1 MTPLLYLLG
10 VVLFVLAILASI
22 GLHELG
28 HMIPAKAF
36 GGKVT
41 QYFIGF
47 GPTVWS
53 RQRGE
58 TEYGVKAIPLGGYVK
73 IVGMLPPDE
82 EHADKVEYDAD
93 GNRVMV
99 VRKSNTGMF
108 GQLVS
113 DARAAEWETITA
125 ADEDRLFYK
134 MAWWKKVVVMAG
146 GPTVN
151 LMIAFLSSPAC
162 SRPSATRATRRSQT
176 KVDVVSACIVP
187 AAEEGRACT
196 PSDPVSPA
204 AKAGLKPGDRFV
216 SFNGT
221 PIQSWDQMQ
230 TLIRGNNDGQATI
243 VVDRAGQTLTL
254 HTDTLVEPRPTDPD
268 DPQKLTPVGFLGV
281 APVVTYT
288 TGGVLYTV
296 EQMGGLAKQ
305 SAVALAT
312 LPVKV
317 WGVGP
322 GDRRRQGPRRGQ
334 PRQHRRRRTDR
345 RRDRLRPG
353 LPAQGQ
359 ADRPPRSRR
368 RVQLLHRP
376 VQLHPAAAARRRPHR
391 RCALGGRSP
400 RDRPAA
406 RTTRSRLRRRRQAPA
421 RGVRRGQLPA
431 RDGRGPDRGRPRRPR
446 ERDLTRLSG
455 SG

>member
-53 RQRGE
+53 RRRGE
-58 TEYGVKAIPLGGYVK
+58 TEYGAKAIPLGGYVK
-73 IVGMLPPDE
+73 IVGMLPPDK
-82 EHADKVEYDAD
+82 EHADKVEYDAE
-93 GNRVMV
+93 GNRVLV

-134 MAWWKKVVVMAG
+134 MAWWKKVIVMAG

-151 LMIAFLSSPAC
+151 LMIAFLIFAGLF
-162 SRPSATRATRRSQT
+162 ATVGNPGDQNVQT

-187 AAEEGRACT
+187 ASQEGRACT
-196 PSDPVSPA
+196 ASDPISPA
-204 AKAGLKPGDRFV
+204 AQAGLKPGDRFV

-221 PIQSWDQMQ
+221 PIRSWDQMQ
-230 TLIRGNNDGQATI
+230 TLIRGNADGRATI

-254 HTDTLVEPRPTDPD
+254 HTDTLVEPRPTDPN
-268 DPQKLTPVGFLGV
+268 DPKKLTPVGFLGV
-281 APVVTYT
+281 APVVTYA
-288 TGGVLYTV
+288 TGGRPLHGRADGRPRPAVRRRAGHAAG
-296 EQMGGLAKQ
+296 QGL
-305 SAVALAT
+305 
-312 LPVKV
+312 
-317 WGVGP
+317 GCRP
-322 GDRRRQGPRRGQ
+322 GDRRGQGPRGGQ
-334 PRQHRRRRTDR
+334 PRQHRRRRSDR
-345 RRDRLRPG
+345 R
-353 LPAQGQ
+353 
-359 ADRPPRSRR
+359 
-368 RVQLLHRP
+368 
-376 VQLHPAAAARRRPHR
+376 
-391 RCALGGRSP
+391 
-400 RDRPAA
+400 
-406 RTTRSRLRRRRQAPA
+406 
-421 RGVRRGQLPA
+421 
-431 RDGRGPDRGRPRRPR
+431 
-446 ERDLTRLSG
+446 
-455 SG
+455 